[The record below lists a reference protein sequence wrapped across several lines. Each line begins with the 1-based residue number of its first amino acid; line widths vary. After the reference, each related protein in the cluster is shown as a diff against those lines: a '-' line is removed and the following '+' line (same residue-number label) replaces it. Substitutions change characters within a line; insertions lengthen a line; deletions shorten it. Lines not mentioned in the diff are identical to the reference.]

1 MAEVKNAFIKSKM
14 NKDLDSRLLPSGEYR
29 NAINAQVSRSEGSD
43 VGALENVLGNTL
55 IESFSNGVNNLLC
68 IGFLVDEINNDIY
81 LFLTDNNTDVET
93 YTPSGPGSNHFIYK
107 YNPETQSTNLLVTGA
122 FLNFSKLNPIYGVN
136 LLENLLFWTDNR
148 NQPRKINVVSAL
160 GDAGSVVST
169 GLNAIG
175 SGYSNGIYNTVNQV
189 PGGSGVGLTV
199 QVTTSGGAIQSVAIA
214 SAGSGYK
221 IGDLVNILG
230 PGGGTGGVLSIT
242 DLFYYY
248 SLENQISVA
257 KYNPYK
263 AIDLF
268 KESTIEP
275 GDYETTM
282 KDVTS
287 KFMPNGGSCVT
298 SQSKTASNTVTV
310 DQISIPF
317 YPKEPLLGMT
327 VKKINSSGAI
337 VPLTL
342 SGVNVIRTVV
352 SFSVSSLTL
361 NGNFD
366 VDDNV
371 ELIFNENPYYINNYA
386 GDPNLNKDNFIRFS
400 YRFRFNDGEYSIM
413 APFTQTCFIPEQ
425 DGYFLTQEVN
435 QGDEEQTYSSTI
447 VSFMQ
452 NKVDK
457 INLQV
462 PLPSIGSSLSSEFNI
477 SEIDIL
483 YKESDG
489 LSVKVVESVPISE
502 LSSNSSSVYEYSYQS
517 QKPYKTLP
525 SSDITRVYD
534 KIPVRAFGQEIISNR
549 IVYSN
554 FQNKHTPPAF
564 IDYNVSAGIKSSF
577 ALNTGVAVSEFA
589 ASYTAG
595 DSIPIINAT
604 GTIVVGSLISSVYP
618 SDNIPT
624 GTRVTQTNG
633 STTMVLNNNVVLVT
647 TVPIDFIVPIDSNT
661 TSSVEY
667 PNNSLKTNRNYQVGV
682 VLSDKFGRQS
692 TVILSNSDAS
702 FVVGGLTYEGS
713 TLYSP
718 YIDEGVEADEW
729 FGNSLKMIF
738 NNTLVTG
745 SYNST
750 TNEPGVYNGDS
761 TSSSYNPLGWYSY
774 KIVVKQIEQEYYN
787 VYSAGA
793 MKGLPYDYE
802 LSPPGPNTNL
812 DQNTSFIT
820 LINDNINKV
829 PRDLSIVGP
838 QDKSFRS
845 SVVLFGR
852 VENSLENIGGTD
864 TPINKQFYTGRDS
877 FTTSSIEDL
886 FGLFDI
892 SSFEISNAVVPITD
906 TTNPYSSFYKSQ
918 SDPFIAQITTSQQ
931 VNIQFGVNNRKPQN
945 SIYNSINELAV
956 FETAPTVSALD
967 IFWETSSSGLV
978 NDLNSLIVESGN
990 AGGGISD
997 FNANLFTEAIQTNQ
1011 NILSST
1017 FTIVDAFGANI
1028 DPTDFQSDV
1037 IIESVFNQQSP
1048 ALNVNLQN
1056 PYFEIYK
1063 PDAASAP
1070 QEYNIRVTQDFIND
1084 IFYGSDSDLRNFV
1097 FTFSVIVNNN
1107 PRQYFTESVSLI
1119 NVAPVIDQGQIPPAS
1134 FNSLVST
1141 EAVAFHAGTNG
1152 AWSSNPNKTSE
1163 LSWSITSQT
1172 NANGVDVSTGQFPYF
1187 SMASNNSASNQVNND
1202 LFNIPPSQYTIVV
1215 QLQDARGIGLS
1226 DTVTDVVNYIANI
1239 NLSQSYYLTVTTGQ
1253 QFDDT
1258 EEFPAFVFEV
1268 TNFGLPFGGS
1278 ANGFYVYDG
1287 TFADLTNNAVSGNI
1301 VLDLTGANSCS
1312 GNWFYSSTS
1321 KEAAIALWK
1330 VCLNPPQGTQNEQY
1344 SNFNTSNFV
1353 FSIK

>member
-29 NAINAQVSRSEGSD
+29 NALNAQVSKSEGSD

-55 IESFSNGVNNLLC
+55 IQSFGNSVANLLC
-68 IGFLVDEINNDIY
+68 IGFLIDESNNDIY
-81 LFLTDNNTDVET
+81 LFLTDNNTNVET
-93 YTPSGPGSNHFIYK
+93 YTPSGVGSNHFIYK
-107 YNPETQSTNLLVTGA
+107 HNPETEVTNLLVTGP
-122 FLNFSKLNPIYGVN
+122 FLNFSKLNPVYGVN
-136 LLENLLFWTDNR
+136 ILENLLFWTDNR
-148 NQPRKINVVSAL
+148 NQPRKINVISAET
-160 GDAGSVVST
+160 T
-169 GLNAIG
+169 GF
-175 SGYSNGIYNTVNQV
+175 Y
-189 PGGSGVGLTV
+189 
-199 QVTTSGGAIQSVAIA
+199 TS
-214 SAGSGYK
+214 
-221 IGDLVNILG
+221 
-230 PGGGTGGVLSIT
+230 
-242 DLFYYY
+242 
-248 SLENQISVA
+248 EHQISVA

-268 KESTIEP
+268 KESVIVAGEH
-275 GDYETTM
+275 ETTM

-287 KFMPNGGSCVT
+287 KFMPNGGSCFT
-298 SQSKTASNTVTV
+298 SQVKTDSSTVTV
-310 DQISIPF
+310 DQLSIPF

-327 VKKINSSGAI
+327 IKQVNSLGAI
-337 VPLTL
+337 IPLKL
-342 SGVNVIRTVV
+342 SGTDVARTVT
-352 SFSVSSLTL
+352 SFTGSTLTL
-361 NGNFD
+361 NGNID
-366 VDDNV
+366 TADNV
-371 ELIFNENPYYINNYA
+371 ELIFNANPYYINNYA
-386 GDPNLNKDNFIRFS
+386 GDSNLNKDNFIRFS
-400 YRFRFNDGEYSIM
+400 YRFKFNDGEYSIM

-425 DGYFLTQEVN
+425 DGYFLTQQVN
-435 QGDEEQTYSSTI
+435 EGDEEQTYSSTI

-462 PLPSIGSSLSSEFNI
+462 PLPSIGSSLLSEFNI

-489 LSVKVVESVPISE
+489 LSVKIVESVPVSD
-502 LSSNSSSVYEYSYQS
+502 LSSNSSNIYEYSYQS

-525 SSDITRVYD
+525 SSEITRVYD

-549 IVYSN
+549 VVYSN

-564 IDYNVSAGIKSSF
+564 IDYNVSAGIKSGFNLRKGSTTNTSGATYAAGATINVGNF
-577 ALNTGVAVSEFA
+577 A
-589 ASYTAG
+589 
-595 DSIPIINAT
+595 
-604 GTIVVGSLISSVYP
+604 GTIVVGSIITTATSGNTIP
-618 SDNIPT
+618 SNT
-624 GTRVTQTNG
+624 QVTTTNG
-633 STTMVLNNNVVLVT
+633 SSNIVLNKEVILTAGAALVFN
-647 TVPIDFIVPIDSNT
+647 PASSDSNT
-661 TSSVEY
+661 TSFVEY
-667 PNNSLKTNRNYQVGV
+667 PNSSLKTNRNYQVGV

-702 FVVGGLTYEGS
+702 LLVGGLTYEGS

-718 YIDEGVEADEW
+718 YIDEGVEVDEW

-750 TNEPGVYNGDS
+750 TNEPGIYNGDS

-774 KIVVKQIEQEYYN
+774 KIVVKQTEQEYYN

-793 MKGLPYDYE
+793 MKGLPFDYE
-802 LSPPGPNTNL
+802 LSPPAPNTTL

-829 PRDLSIVGP
+829 PRDLSIIGP

-845 SVVLFGR
+845 SVILFGR
-852 VENSLENIGGTD
+852 VENSLETNV
-864 TPINKQFYTGRDS
+864 PVNKQFYTGKYS

-886 FGLFDI
+886 FDLFDV
-892 SSFEISNAVVPITD
+892 SSFEISNAVIPITD
-906 TTNPYSSFYKSQ
+906 TTNPYSSFYKSE

-931 VNIQFGVNNRKPQN
+931 VNRQFGVNNIKSQN
-945 SIYNSINELAV
+945 DIYNGINELAV
-956 FETAPTVSALD
+956 FETAPTVSVLD

-978 NDLNSLIVESGN
+978 NDLNNLIIEAGN

-997 FNANLFTEAIQTNQ
+997 FNTSVFTEAIQTSQ

-1017 FTIVDAFGANI
+1017 FTIVDAFGASI
-1028 DPTDFQSDV
+1028 DPADFQSDV

-1084 IFYGSDSDLRNFV
+1084 VFYGADERLRKFV
-1097 FTFSVIVNNN
+1097 FTLSVVVNNN

-1119 NVAPVIDQGQIPPAS
+1119 NIAPVIDQGQNPPAT

-1141 EAVAFHAGTNG
+1141 SLVATHNGVNG
-1152 AWSSNPNKTSE
+1152 AWSSNPNNTSD
-1163 LSWSITSQT
+1163 LNWSITSQT
-1172 NANGVDVSTGQFPYF
+1172 NSNGVDVSTGQNPYF
-1187 SMASNNSASNQVNND
+1187 SLTSNNNASNQVNNN
-1202 LFNIPPSQYTIVV
+1202 LFSIPPSEYTIVV
-1215 QLQDARGIGLS
+1215 QLQDAGGTGLS
-1226 DTVTDVVNYIANI
+1226 DTVTNVVNYAPTI
-1239 NLSQSYYLTVTTGQ
+1239 NLSQSLNIVHKASNETIPDGYDAVVL
-1253 QFDDT
+1253 
-1258 EEFPAFVFEV
+1258 EV
-1268 TNFGLPFGGS
+1268 TNFDLPGQAD
-1278 ANGFYVYDG
+1278 ANGFYVYGG
-1287 TFADLTNNAVSGNI
+1287 TFSDLTNNGSSGNI
-1301 VLDLTGANSCS
+1301 VLDLTGANNCS
-1312 GNWFYSSTS
+1312 GDWFYNTTKAS
-1321 KEAAIALWK
+1321 AITLWENC
-1330 VCLNPPQGTQNEQY
+1330 VIPQGVTVSTTFTNIQNA
-1344 SNFNTSNFV
+1344 SDFT

>member
-29 NAINAQVSRSEGSD
+29 NALNVQVSKSEGSD

-55 IESFSNGVNNLLC
+55 IQSFGNSVANLLC
-68 IGFLVDEINNDIY
+68 IGFLIDESNNDIY
-81 LFLTDNNTDVET
+81 LFLTDNNTNVET
-93 YTPSGPGSNHFIYK
+93 YTPSGVGSNHFIYK
-107 YNPETQSTNLLVTGA
+107 HNPETEVTNLLVTGP
-122 FLNFSKLNPIYGVN
+122 FLNFSKLNPVYGVN
-136 LLENLLFWTDNR
+136 ILENLLFWTDNR
-148 NQPRKINVVSAL
+148 NQPRKINVISAET
-160 GDAGSVVST
+160 T
-169 GLNAIG
+169 GF
-175 SGYSNGIYNTVNQV
+175 Y
-189 PGGSGVGLTV
+189 
-199 QVTTSGGAIQSVAIA
+199 TS
-214 SAGSGYK
+214 
-221 IGDLVNILG
+221 
-230 PGGGTGGVLSIT
+230 
-242 DLFYYY
+242 
-248 SLENQISVA
+248 EHQISVA

-268 KESTIEP
+268 KESVIVAGEH
-275 GDYETTM
+275 ETTM

-298 SQSKTASNTVTV
+298 SQAKTNSNTVTV
-310 DQISIPF
+310 DQLSIPF

-327 VKKINSSGAI
+327 IKQVNSLGAIIPLKLSGAD
-337 VPLTL
+337 VVRTVTSFTGSTLTL
-342 SGVNVIRTVV
+342 SGNIDTA
-352 SFSVSSLTL
+352 
-361 NGNFD
+361 
-366 VDDNV
+366 DNV
-371 ELIFNENPYYINNYA
+371 ELIFNANPYYINNYA
-386 GDPNLNKDNFIRFS
+386 GDSNLNKDNFIRFS
-400 YRFRFNDGEYSIM
+400 YRFKFNDGEYSIM

-425 DGYFLTQEVN
+425 DGYFLTQQVN
-435 QGDEEQTYSSTI
+435 EGDEEQTYSSTV

-462 PLPSIGSSLSSEFNI
+462 PLPSIGSSLLSEFNI

-489 LSVKVVESVPISE
+489 LSVKVVESVPVSG
-502 LSSNSSSVYEYSYQS
+502 LSSNSSNIYEYSYQS

-525 SSDITRVYD
+525 SSEITRVYD

-549 IVYSN
+549 VVYSN

-564 IDYNVSAGIKSSF
+564 IDYNVSAGIKSGFNLRKGSATNTSGATYAAGATINVGNF
-577 ALNTGVAVSEFA
+577 A
-589 ASYTAG
+589 
-595 DSIPIINAT
+595 
-604 GTIVVGSLISSVYP
+604 GTITVGSIITTATSGNTIP
-618 SDNIPT
+618 SNT
-624 GTRVTQTNG
+624 QVTTTNG
-633 STTMVLNNNVVLVT
+633 SSNIVLNKEVILTAGAALVFD
-647 TVPIDFIVPIDSNT
+647 PASSDSNT
-661 TSSVEY
+661 TSFVEY
-667 PNNSLKTNRNYQVGV
+667 PSSSLKTNRNYQVGV

-702 FVVGGLTYEGS
+702 LVVGGLTYEGS

-718 YIDEGVEADEW
+718 YIDEGVEVDEW

-745 SYNST
+745 GYNST
-750 TNEPGVYNGDS
+750 TNEPGIYNGDS

-774 KIVVKQIEQEYYN
+774 KIVVKQTEQEYYN

-802 LSPPGPNTNL
+802 LSPPGPNTSL

-864 TPINKQFYTGRDS
+864 TPINKQFYTGRDF

-886 FGLFDI
+886 FGLFDV
-892 SSFEISNAVVPITD
+892 SSFEVSSAVVPITD
-906 TTNPYSSFYKSQ
+906 TTNPYSSFYKSE

-931 VNIQFGVNNRKPQN
+931 VNRQFGVNNIKPQN
-945 SIYNSINELAV
+945 DIYNSISELAV
-956 FETAPTVSALD
+956 FETAPTVSVLD

-978 NDLNSLIVESGN
+978 NDLNDLIIEAGN
-990 AGGGISD
+990 AGSGISD
-997 FNANLFTEAIQTNQ
+997 FNTSVFTEAIQTSQ

-1017 FTIVDAFGANI
+1017 FTIVDAFGASI
-1028 DPTDFQSDV
+1028 DPADFQSDV

-1070 QEYNIRVTQDFIND
+1070 QEYNIRVTQNFINNV
-1084 IFYGSDSDLRNFV
+1084 FYGADASLRNFV
-1097 FTFSVIVNNN
+1097 FTFSVVVNNN
-1107 PRQYFTESVSLI
+1107 PRQYFTKSASLI
-1119 NVAPVIDQGQIPPAS
+1119 NIAPVIDQGQNPPAS

-1141 EAVAFHAGTNG
+1141 SVVATHNGVNG
-1152 AWSSNPNKTSE
+1152 AWSSNPNNTSD
-1163 LSWSITSQT
+1163 LNWSITSQT
-1172 NANGVDVSTGQFPYF
+1172 NSNGVDVSTGQSPYF
-1187 SMASNNSASNQVNND
+1187 SMASNNNASNQVNNN
-1202 LFNIPPSQYTIVV
+1202 LFSIPPSEYTIVV
-1215 QLQDARGIGLS
+1215 QLQDAGGTGLS
-1226 DTVTDVVNYIANI
+1226 DTVTNVVNYAPTI
-1239 NLSQSYYLTVTTGQ
+1239 NLSQSLTVVHTQNNQTIA
-1253 QFDDT
+1253 DT
-1258 EEFPAFVFEV
+1258 YRAVVLEV
-1268 TNFGLPFGGS
+1268 TNFDLPGQAD
-1278 ANGFYVYDG
+1278 ANGFYVYNG
-1287 TFADLTNNAVSGNI
+1287 TFSDLTNNDSSGNI
-1301 VLDLTGANSCS
+1301 VLDLTGANNCN
-1312 GNWFYSSTS
+1312 GDWFYNTTKVSAVT
-1321 KEAAIALWK
+1321 LWQNC
-1330 VCLNPPQGTQNEQY
+1330 VIPQGVTVSTTFVNIQNA
-1344 SNFNTSNFV
+1344 SNFTY
-1353 FSIK
+1353 SIK